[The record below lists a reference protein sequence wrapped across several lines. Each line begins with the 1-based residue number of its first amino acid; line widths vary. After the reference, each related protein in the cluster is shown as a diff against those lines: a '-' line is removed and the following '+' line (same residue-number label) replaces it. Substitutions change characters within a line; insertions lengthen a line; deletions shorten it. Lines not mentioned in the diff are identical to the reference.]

1 MKIDRL
7 RNYIVYEKAITLY
20 NIVFMDSDIL
30 MNDIRGRE
38 IARQLVRSTGSISA
52 TIEEGY
58 GRGYKKEFIRYLRL
72 SRGSAQETKG
82 WYLRSGPLLND
93 SVITDRVKLIEDI
106 IIILTSMITKM
117 EKKRFK
123 NKP

>member
-1 MKIDRL
+1 MNNDGL
-7 RNYIVYEKAITLY
+7 QNYIVYKKAITLY
-20 NIVFMDSDIL
+20 NNILRDTDNL

-72 SRGSAQETKG
+72 SRGSARETKG
-82 WYLRSGPLLND
+82 WYIRSNQFLNG
-93 SVITDRVKLIEDI
+93 STVVNRIKVIDEI
-106 IIILTSMITKM
+106 IFILTSMITNLENKNL
-117 EKKRFK
+117 R